1 MLSGRRKDGCVN
13 RRVYFLVTEKM
24 MRKLLVA
31 LALCLMAG
39 SSSAGAY
46 NPYAPNPFDAVEKN
60 TWEYAYI
67 TELTKA
73 GLTGAGPEKTDP
85 AYGLTRYEMVQMVAN
100 AVRNRNRGTA
110 EERKKIDRLAKEF
123 ADDLTYAGLN
133 PEEEGN
139 AGVAFDWRDDTK
151 KKY

>member
-13 RRVYFLVTEKM
+13 RRVYFLLTEKM

-31 LALCLMAG
+31 LALCLVAG

-46 NPYAPNPFDAVEKN
+46 NSYAPNPFDAVEKN

-85 AYGLTRYEMVQMVAN
+85 AYGLTRYE
-100 AVRNRNRGTA
+100 
-110 EERKKIDRLAKEF
+110 IDRLAKEF

>member
-1 MLSGRRKDGCVN
+1 MGI
-13 RRVYFLVTEKM
+13 RVYN
-24 MRKLLVA
+24 
-31 LALCLMAG
+31 
-39 SSSAGAY
+39 GA
-46 NPYAPNPFDAVEKN
+46 DES
-60 TWEYAYI
+60 
-67 TELTKA
+67 
-73 GLTGAGPEKTDP
+73 GADRRRSGKTDP

-110 EERKKIDRLAKEF
+110 EEQKKIDRLAKEF